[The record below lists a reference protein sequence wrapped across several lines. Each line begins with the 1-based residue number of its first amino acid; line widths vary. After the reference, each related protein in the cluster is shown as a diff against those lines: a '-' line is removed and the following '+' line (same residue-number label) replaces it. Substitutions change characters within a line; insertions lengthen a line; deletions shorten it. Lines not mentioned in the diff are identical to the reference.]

1 VEAECLNQARSV
13 LCGGRPAIGVPTAI
27 RPAATPYQYYR
38 QYAAGKFEKLDAIFI
53 NGFHE
58 SHLSTFNDTGWR
70 SHLVG
75 VSDGGDH
82 YWCAIYV
89 KGLKGHFVI
98 YKERRHGDG
107 DTHVSFHGVA

>member
-1 VEAECLNQARSV
+1 MVV
-13 LCGGRPAIGVPTAI
+13 IPYGR
-27 RPAATPYQYYR
+27 RYQVDS
-38 QYAAGKFEKLDAIFI
+38 LD
-53 NGFHE
+53 
-58 SHLSTFNDTGWR
+58 STFNDTGWR
-70 SHLVG
+70 SHVVA